1 MFIRFIFSSII
12 VLLFLTL
19 SFSQKQ
25 PNNKILTLKD
35 NEIWLDSLKNV
46 IPKEKRYQMIKQKI
60 LSDTL
65 YNQRTGRGVCFDLI
79 YDTKHSKRKEK
90 NYYECKTTIVLI
102 VRGKYFLLDM
112 VQNPD
117 TDKIFNLLQLKYIDS
132 ISIMDSYKSTVY
144 YANPCGAIEIFSG
157 SKKFLKLISK

>member
-1 MFIRFIFSSII
+1 MRLIFSSII
-12 VLLFLTL
+12 LFFITL

-25 PNNKILTLKD
+25 PDNKILTLKD

-46 IPKEKRYQMIKQKI
+46 ILKEKRYEMIKQKV

-65 YNQRTGRGVCFDLI
+65 YNVRTGRGVCFNLI

-102 VRGKYFLLDM
+102 ARGKYFLLDM

-117 TDKIFNLLQLKYIDS
+117 TDKIFNLIKLKYIDS
-132 ISIMDSYKSTVY
+132 ISIVDNYKSTVY

-157 SKKFLKLISK
+157 SRKFLKLISK